1 MLPAADSSP
10 SGTSRD
16 HHHENWVAR
25 VAIGPNRPSLCVTLS
40 YERERERALSSM
52 ITIPQPESD
61 NPAS

>member
-40 YERERERALSSM
+40 YERERALSSM